1 MCQMVNLRQKHAECI
16 VKIKIQKIQ
25 LNDLKK
31 TDLKEVIII
40 PRNNS
45 IHTLVYS
52 VTIIKIN

>member
-45 IHTLVYS
+45 IHTLVYL